1 LAGVQAVE
9 QSVQIREAG
18 RYAGHHAAMRAH
30 RLDLVE
36 GRLEHVG
43 EDPKSSLTRRSVTS

>member
-1 LAGVQAVE
+1 MQAVE
-9 QSVQIREAG
+9 EAVEVAEAG
-18 RYAGHHAAMRAH
+18 GDAGHHAALGAD

-43 EDPKSSLTRRSVTS
+43 EDGESSLTRFSVTS